1 VARKG
6 PSDQRA
12 TGRAGA
18 GGHRGVRETGS
29 QAVDLALG
37 YIKQE
42 TVEPV
47 KGLGRFL
54 VFGIAGSLAIAL
66 GSVFLLVAVLRL
78 LQTETGA
85 FHGNLSW
92 IPYLV
97 VIVLAAGIIALSAW
111 RITAGP
117 ARRRRPP
124 QPTEGE

>member
-1 VARKG
+1 MRDTGAQAFELAVA
-6 PSDQRA
+6 
-12 TGRAGA
+12 
-18 GGHRGVRETGS
+18 
-29 QAVDLALG
+29 
-37 YIKQE
+37 YIRQE

-47 KGLGRFL
+47 RGLGRFM

-92 IPYLV
+92 IPYLI

-117 ARRRRPP
+117 AQRRRPA
-124 QPTEGE
+124 QSTEGE